1 MSETA
6 FLVPK
11 SGAIKNINEMRR
23 ASGEAHDKAR
33 AILEHAKADGN
44 RTLTAEEDAEF
55 QAYMEESQ
63 DLERQADEEQ
73 EAMNQAARWAA
84 LEEDHRRKTRVVP
97 PQAQLN
103 AGIFRHVT
111 HLHDRVL
118 DDPRRGFAHMGEF
131 ALRVVDAYNP
141 GLGQPDDRLL
151 RIQAAASGMN
161 TGLGSQ
167 GGYLIP
173 PEFSTQIWDGLNA
186 MPDNL
191 MQYCDVYPVTGSSLI
206 FPANAETSRATGSRY
221 GGVRAYW
228 LAEAAQM
235 TSSAPTFRQ
244 MKLEPHKLGVLVFAT
259 DELLSNATALDTY
272 IRRAAGEEIMWLVND
287 AIINGIGVGMPLG
300 ILHAN
305 AQATITVAK
314 EGTQEAD
321 TFLLENVNKMYARM
335 HARARVGARWFINQD
350 VEPQLEALNAVVG
363 TGGLPVYIASPT
375 GYPNVAEPP
384 QNRLKGRPVQ
394 PIEYCKT
401 LGDRGDVVFANL
413 NFYAVGVRGGVSEAM
428 SIHLRFDY
436 DEVAFRFLFQVDGQ
450 PWLQQPLTP
459 AYSALTLSPFVTLEA
474 R

>member
-1 MSETA
+1 MAETA
-6 FLVPK
+6 FMVPK
-11 SGAIKNINEMRR
+11 SGVIKNINQLRQ

-33 AILEHAKADGN
+33 AILEHAKAEGN
-44 RTLTAEEDAEF
+44 RTLTPEEDAEF
-55 QAYMEESQ
+55 QAYMTESQ
-63 DLERQADEEQ
+63 DLERQADDEQ

-84 LEEDHRRKTRVVP
+84 LEEDHKRKSRVVP

-103 AGIFRHVT
+103 SGVYARVT

-118 DDPRRGFAHMGEF
+118 DDPRRGFSHMGEF

-151 RIQAAASGMN
+151 RIQAAASGMQ

-191 MQYCDVYPVTGSSLI
+191 MQYCDVYPVTGASLT
-206 FPANAETSRATGSRY
+206 FPANAETSRVTGSRW

-228 LAEAAQM
+228 LAEAAQL

-244 MKLEPHKLGVLVFAT
+244 LKLEPHKLGVMVFAT

-287 AIINGIGVGMPLG
+287 SIISGSGVGMPLG
-300 ILHAN
+300 ILN
-305 AQATITVAK
+305 APGTITVLK
-314 EGTQEAD
+314 EASQSTPD
-321 TFLLENVNKMYARM
+321 TFILENVNKMYSRM
-335 HARARVGARWFINQD
+335 HARARAGGRWFLNQD
-350 VEPQLEALNAVVG
+350 VEPALEGLNAVVG
-363 TGGLPVYIASPT
+363 TGGLPVYIASPS
-375 GYPNVAEPP
+375 GFPNVAEPP

-401 LGDRGDVVFANL
+401 IGDRGDVIFANL
-413 NFYAVGVRGGVSEAM
+413 SFYAVGVRGGINEAM

-436 DEVAFRFLFQVDGQ
+436 DEVAFRFLFSIDGQ